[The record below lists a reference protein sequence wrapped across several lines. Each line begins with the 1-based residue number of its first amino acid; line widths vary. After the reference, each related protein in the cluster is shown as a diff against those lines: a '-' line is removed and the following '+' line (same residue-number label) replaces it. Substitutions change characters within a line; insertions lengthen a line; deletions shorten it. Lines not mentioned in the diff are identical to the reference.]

1 MGYRLWQDP
10 GPENPYPKKEERMNR
25 LHRAALAAA
34 LALGGASS
42 ALAQNPYQSSN
53 DNYGVSGGNVN
64 DHSTAFCCSGTLGS
78 LVSGGGSLYILSNNH
93 VLARSGQAAGG
104 EDISQPGLIDNG
116 CGIAEVVA
124 DFTAAPALGS
134 NVDAAV
140 AALRAG
146 GMNTTGAIEGIGTIS
161 SVVKAAAVGL
171 SVTKSGRTTGT
182 TTGTV
187 SSVNTSVNVQYQKGC
202 GKGKK
207 FTVSYT
213 NQVVIT
219 PGSFSAGGDSGSLIL
234 SNNSCHQP
242 VALLYAGSSSTTI
255 GNPIGEVLT
264 KVGTALGS
272 SVSFVGGS
280 CSAMV
285 EPAGDEWVAD
295 DQLEYATNVKERHA
309 ARLMADA
316 AVMAVGV
323 GADAADTG
331 RAAIVIILEEGRAH
345 APLPSELDG
354 VRVRVLRSDPI
365 RAYGWNEAERAEACS
380 R

>member
-1 MGYRLWQDP
+1 MIRLD
-10 GPENPYPKKEERMNR
+10 
-25 LHRAALAAA
+25 RAALAAA

-64 DHSTAFCCSGTLGS
+64 DKSNAFCCSGTLGS
-78 LVSGGGSLYILSNNH
+78 LVSGGGGLYVLSNNH
-93 VLARSGQAAGG
+93 VLARSDQAAAG

-116 CGIAEVVA
+116 CQVPEIVA

-146 GMNTTGAIEGIGTIS
+146 TMNSTGAIEGIGTIS
-161 SVVKAAAVGL
+161 SVVKAPTVGL
-171 SVTKSGRTTGT
+171 AVTKSGRTTGT

-202 GKGKK
+202 NKGKK
-207 FTVSYT
+207 FTVAYT
-213 NQVVIT
+213 NQVVII
-219 PGSFSAGGDSGSLIL
+219 PGSFSAGGDSGSLIV
-234 SNNSCHQP
+234 SNDSCHQP

-255 GNPIGEVLT
+255 GNPAGEVLT
-264 KVGTALGS
+264 NVGDTLGS
-272 SVSFVGGS
+272 SVSFVGDT
-280 CSAMV
+280 CSAFND
-285 EPAGDEWVAD
+285 PTGQEWVGD
-295 DQLEYATNVKERHA
+295 DQLAYATSVKERHVSG
-309 ARLMADA
+309 LMADP

-323 GADAADTG
+323 GADAADPG
-331 RAAIVIILEEGRAH
+331 RAAIVIIVEEGRAH
-345 APLPSELDG
+345 GSLPVELDG

-365 RAYGWNEAERAEACS
+365 RAYGWNEAEPREACA

>member
-1 MGYRLWQDP
+1 MIRLD
-10 GPENPYPKKEERMNR
+10 
-25 LHRAALAAA
+25 RAALAAA

-64 DHSTAFCCSGTLGS
+64 DKSTAFCCSGTLGS
-78 LVSGGGSLYILSNNH
+78 LVAGGDGTLYVLSNNH
-93 VLARSGQAAGG
+93 VLARSDQAASG

-116 CGIAEVVA
+116 CQVPEIVA

-140 AALRAG
+140 AALLAG
-146 GMNTTGAIEGIGTIS
+146 SMNSTGAIEGIGTIS
-161 SVVKAAAVGL
+161 SVVKAATVGL
-171 SVTKSGRTTGT
+171 AVTKSGRTTGT

-187 SSVNTSVNVQYQKGC
+187 SSVNTSVSVQYQKGC
-202 GKGKK
+202 NKGKK

-213 NQVVIT
+213 NQVVISSST
-219 PGSFSAGGDSGSLIL
+219 FSAGGDSGSLIV

-242 VALLYAGSSSTTI
+242 VALLYAGSSTTTI
-255 GNPIGEVLT
+255 GNPIGEVLSQ
-264 KVGTALGS
+264 VGNTLGS
-272 SVSFVGGS
+272 SVSFVGS
-280 CSAMV
+280 TCSAFAD
-285 EPAGDEWVAD
+285 PAGEEWVAD
-295 DQLEYATNVKERHA
+295 DQLEYATSVKERHA
-309 ARLMADA
+309 ARLMADP

-323 GADAADTG
+323 GAAAGDPG

-345 APLPSELDG
+345 GPLPVELDG

-365 RAYGWNEAERAEACS
+365 RAYGWNEAEPQEACS

>member
-1 MGYRLWQDP
+1 MT
-10 GPENPYPKKEERMNR
+10 R
-25 LHRAALAAA
+25 LHCAALAAA

-64 DHSTAFCCSGTLGS
+64 DHSNAFCCSGTLGS
-78 LVSGGGSLYILSNNH
+78 LVSGGGGVYVLSNNH
-93 VLARSGQAAGG
+93 VLGRSGAAAAG

-116 CGIAEVVA
+116 CQVAEIVA

-140 AALRAG
+140 AALRPG
-146 GMNTTGAIEGIGTIS
+146 TMNSTGAIEGIGTIS
-161 SVVKAAAVGL
+161 AVVKAPAVGL
-171 SVTKSGRTTGT
+171 AVTKSGRTTGT

-187 SSVNTSVNVQYQKGC
+187 SSVNTSVNVQYQQGC
-202 GKGKK
+202 NKGKK

-213 NQVVIT
+213 NQVVISSST
-219 PGSFSAGGDSGSLIL
+219 FSAGGDSGSLIV

-242 VALLYAGSSSTTI
+242 VALLYAGSSTTTI
-255 GNPIGEVLT
+255 GNPAGEVVA
-264 KVGTALGS
+264 KVGAALGS
-272 SVSFVGGS
+272 SVSFVGDS
-280 CSAMV
+280 CSAFAD
-285 EPAGDEWVAD
+285 PAGEEWVAD
-295 DQLEYATNVKERHA
+295 DQLAYATTVKESHVG
-309 ARLMADA
+309 RLMADP

-323 GADAADTG
+323 GADAGDPG

-345 APLPSELDG
+345 GPLPAELDG

-365 RAYGWNEAERAEACS
+365 RAFGWNEAEPKQACS

>member
-1 MGYRLWQDP
+1 MIRLYRV
-10 GPENPYPKKEERMNR
+10 
-25 LHRAALAAA
+25 ASAAA
-34 LALGGASS
+34 TVLLVGASMV
-42 ALAQNPYQSSN
+42 AAQGNPYQSSN

-64 DHSTAFCCSGTLGS
+64 DKSNAFCCSGTLGS
-78 LVSGGGSLYILSNNH
+78 LVTAGGGLYVLSNNH
-93 VLARSGQAAGG
+93 VLARADQAAPG

-116 CGIAEVVA
+116 CQVPEIVA
-124 DFTAAPALGS
+124 DFTSAAALGS

-140 AALRAG
+140 AGLRAG
-146 GMNTTGAIEGIGTIS
+146 TMNSTGAIEGIGTIS

-171 SVTKSGRTTGT
+171 AVTKSGRTTGT

-187 SSVNTSVNVQYQKGC
+187 ASINTSVNVQYQKGC

-213 NQVVIT
+213 NQVVINSST
-219 PGSFSAGGDSGSLIL
+219 FSAGGDSGSLIV

-255 GNPIGEVLT
+255 GNPIGEVLS
-264 KVGTALGS
+264 KVGAALGS

-280 CSAMV
+280 CSAFAD
-285 EPAGDEWVAD
+285 PTGGDWVAD
-295 DQLEYATNVKERHA
+295 DQLEYATTVKEAHVSA
-309 ARLMADA
+309 LMADP

-323 GADAADTG
+323 GADASEPG
-331 RAAIVIILEEGRAH
+331 RAAIVIILEEGRTH
-345 APLPSELDG
+345 RPLPSEIDG
-354 VRVRVLRSDPI
+354 LQVRVLRSDLI
-365 RAYGWNEAERAEACS
+365 RAYGWNEAQPQQACS

>member
-1 MGYRLWQDP
+1 MIRLD
-10 GPENPYPKKEERMNR
+10 
-25 LHRAALAAA
+25 RATLAAA
-34 LALGGASS
+34 VVLAGASV
-42 ALAQNPYQSSN
+42 AVAQGNPYQSSN

-64 DHSTAFCCSGTLGS
+64 DKSNAFCCSGTLGS
-78 LVSGGGSLYILSNNH
+78 LVSGGGGLYVLSNNH
-93 VLARSGQAAGG
+93 VLARGDQAAAG

-116 CGIAEVVA
+116 CQVPEIVA

-146 GMNTTGAIEGIGTIS
+146 AMNSTGAIQGIGTIS
-161 SVVKAAAVGL
+161 SVVKAPSVGL
-171 SVTKSGRTTGT
+171 AVTKSGRTTGT
-182 TTGTV
+182 TTGAV

-255 GNPIGEVLT
+255 GNPIGEVLSD
-264 KVGTALGS
+264 VGAALGS
-272 SVSFVGGS
+272 PVSFVGDN
-280 CSAMV
+280 CSAFGDA
-285 EPAGDEWVAD
+285 AGQEWVAD
-295 DQLEYATNVKERHA
+295 DQLEFATTVKERHA
-309 ARLMADA
+309 ARLMSDP

-323 GADAADTG
+323 GADAADPG
-331 RAAIVIILEEGRAH
+331 RAAIVIIVEEGRAH
-345 APLPSELDG
+345 AALPREIDG
-354 VRVRVLRSDPI
+354 VRVQVLRSDPI
-365 RAYGWNEAERAEACS
+365 RAYGWNEAESQQACS

>member
-1 MGYRLWQDP
+1 MT
-10 GPENPYPKKEERMNR
+10 R

-34 LALGGASS
+34 LALGGVSS

-53 DNYGVSGGNVN
+53 DNYGVSGGNIN
-64 DHSTAFCCSGTLGS
+64 DHSNAFCCSGTLGS
-78 LVSGGGSLYILSNNH
+78 LVSGGGGTLYVLSNNH
-93 VLARSGQAAGG
+93 VLARSDQAAGG

-116 CGIAEVVA
+116 CQVPEIVA
-124 DFTAAPALGS
+124 DFTVAPALGS
-134 NVDAAV
+134 NVDAAI

-146 GMNTTGAIEGIGTIS
+146 AMKSTGEIQGIGTIS
-161 SVVKAAAVGL
+161 SVVKAPAVGL

-202 GKGKK
+202 NKGKK

-213 NQVVIT
+213 NQVVISSST
-219 PGSFSAGGDSGSLIL
+219 FSAGGDSGSLIL

-242 VALLYAGSSSTTI
+242 VALLYAGSSTTTI
-255 GNPIGEVLT
+255 GNPVGEVLN

-272 SVSFVGGS
+272 SVSFVGSS
-280 CSAMV
+280 CSALADA
-285 EPAGDEWVAD
+285 AGEEWVAD
-295 DQLEYATNVKERHA
+295 DQLAYATTVKESHVG
-309 ARLMADA
+309 RLMADP

-323 GADAADTG
+323 GADTGDPG
-331 RAAIVIILEEGRAH
+331 RAAIVIILEEGRVH
-345 APLPSELDG
+345 EPLPAELDG

-365 RAYGWNEAERAEACS
+365 RAYGWNEAQPKEACS